1 MSASAPSLP
10 AARAFSR
17 PRVNPWFIGI
27 TVSMAAFLEVLDTSV
42 ANVALPYIAG
52 DLGAS
57 YDDSTWVLTS
67 YLAANAIV
75 LPVSGWL
82 ADVIGRKRY
91 FMLSLAVFTVSS
103 LLCGF
108 APSLPLLLLFRALQ
122 GVGGGGLQP
131 MAQAI
136 LNDTFPP
143 EQRGSAFALYGISAV
158 LAPTIGPMLGGW
170 ITDNYSWRWIF
181 FIKLPVALLALYFTY
196 ALISEKP
203 RAERARFGGIRVD
216 YIGIG
221 FLTLGVASLQ
231 IVLDKG
237 QEDDWFGSQFI
248 LTLTITAAVSLLAL
262 VIWEWYHKDPIIDV
276 HMFKSFNFAAA
287 NLMMFMMGVMLFST
301 LVLIPEFLQTL
312 LGYTAELAGLVLSA
326 SGLLLLL
333 MMPFVGRLTSKVQAR
348 YLIAAGWLCLA
359 IGLFYSAYKIDLFI
373 SFDFAM
379 WLRCTQVVGIGFLF
393 VPITTAGY
401 IGVPEAKGNAVSG
414 MVNFMRNIGS
424 SIGTSI
430 VTTMIARRSQYHQ
443 QILVGHVTPNSPAF
457 RRDLQ
462 GLTNAIK
469 HSGLGA
475 VDSHNQAIAR
485 FYGLV
490 NQQAHTL
497 SFMDTFWV
505 LGVLCAIMFVLSFFL
520 KKNDPGSGGD
530 VAVG

>member
-1 MSASAPSLP
+1 MSAAAASLP
-10 AARAFSR
+10 GAQDFSR
-17 PRVNPWFIGI
+17 PSVNPWLIGI

-82 ADVIGRKRY
+82 AEVIGRKRY
-91 FMLSLAVFTVSS
+91 FLLSLIVFTVSS
-103 LLCGF
+103 LLCGL
-108 APSLPLLLLFRALQ
+108 APTLPLLLLFRAIQ
-122 GVGGGGLQP
+122 GIGGGGLQP

-143 EQRGSAFALYGISAV
+143 EQRGSAFALYGITAV
-158 LAPTIGPMLGGW
+158 LAPTVGPMLGGW

-181 FIKLPVALLALYFTY
+181 FIKLPIALLALYMTY
-196 ALISEKP
+196 TLVQEKSVVGP
-203 RAERARFGGIRVD
+203 VKNGGIRVD
-216 YIGIG
+216 YIGIA

-231 IVLDKG
+231 VLLDKG
-237 QEDDWFGSQFI
+237 QEDDWFGSHFI
-248 LTLTITAAVSLLAL
+248 LALAITAAVCLSGL
-262 VIWEWYHKDPIIDV
+262 VIWEWHRKDPIIDV
-276 HMFKSFNFAAA
+276 RMFKSFNFAAA

-326 SGLLLLL
+326 SGFILLL
-333 MMPFVGRLTSKVQAR
+333 MMPVVGRLTAKVQAR

-359 IGLFYSAYKIDLFI
+359 IGLIYSAYQIDLFI
-373 SFDFAM
+373 SFNFAM
-379 WLRCTQVVGIGFLF
+379 WLRCAQVVGIGFLF
-393 VPITTAGY
+393 VPITAAGY
-401 IGVPEAKGNAVSG
+401 IGVPAEKGNSVSG

-443 QILVGHVTPNSPAF
+443 QILVGHIAPDAPAF
-457 RRDLQ
+457 RGALH
-462 GLTNAIK
+462 GLTSSIK

-475 VDSHNQAIAR
+475 VDAHNEAVAR

-505 LGVLCAIMFVLSFFL
+505 LGVLCAVMFVLAFFL
-520 KKNDPGSGGD
+520 KKNDPATGGD

>member
-1 MSASAPSLP
+1 MSAAAASLP
-10 AARAFSR
+10 AEQAFSR
-17 PRVNPWFIGI
+17 PRINPWFIGI

-91 FMLSLAVFTVSS
+91 FIISLVVFTVSS

-122 GVGGGGLQP
+122 GIGGGGLQP

-136 LNDTFPP
+136 INDTFPP
-143 EQRGSAFALYGISAV
+143 QQRGAAFALYGISAV
-158 LAPTIGPMLGGW
+158 LAPTVGPMLGGW

-181 FIKLPVALLALYFTY
+181 FIKLPVALLALYLTY
-196 ALISEKP
+196 TLVHDKP
-203 RAERARFGGIRVD
+203 ATQRAKNGGIRVD
-216 YIGIG
+216 YIGIA

-231 IVLDKG
+231 ILLDKG
-237 QEDDWFGSQFI
+237 QEDDWFGSHFI
-248 LTLTITAAVSLLAL
+248 VTLAVTAAVCLSAL
-262 VIWEWYHKDPIIDV
+262 VIWEWYRKEPIIDV
-276 HMFKSFNFAAA
+276 RMFKSFNFAAA

-301 LVLIPEFLQTL
+301 LVLVPEFLQTL

-326 SGLLLLL
+326 SGLVLLL
-333 MMPFVGRLTSKVQAR
+333 MMPVVGRLTSKVQAR
-348 YLIAAGWLCLA
+348 FLIAAGWLSLA
-359 IGLFYSAYKIDLFI
+359 IGLFYSAHQIDLYI

-379 WLRCTQVVGIGFLF
+379 WLRCAQVVGIGFLF
-393 VPITTAGY
+393 VPITAAGY
-401 IGVPEAKGNAVSG
+401 IGVPAEKGNSVSG

-443 QILVGHVTPNSPAF
+443 QILVGHVRADAPAF
-457 RRDLQ
+457 RGVLH
-462 GLTNAIK
+462 GLTSSIR

-475 VDSHNQAIAR
+475 VDAHNEAIAR
-485 FYGLV
+485 LYALV
-490 NQQAHTL
+490 NQQAHML

-505 LGVLCAIMFVLSFFL
+505 LGVLCAIMFVLAFFL
-520 KKNDPGSGGD
+520 KKNDPGAGGD

>member
-1 MSASAPSLP
+1 MSAAAASLT
-10 AARAFSR
+10 AERTFSR
-17 PRVNPWFIGI
+17 PRVNPWLIGI

-52 DLGAS
+52 DLAAS

-82 ADVIGRKRY
+82 AEVIGRKRY
-91 FMLSLAVFTVSS
+91 FILSLIVFTISS
-103 LLCGF
+103 LLCGL
-108 APSLPLLLLFRALQ
+108 APNLPLLLLFRAIQ
-122 GVGGGGLQP
+122 GIGGGGLQP

-143 EQRGSAFALYGISAV
+143 EQRGAAFALYGITAV
-158 LAPTIGPMLGGW
+158 LAPTVGPMLGGW

-181 FIKLPVALLALYFTY
+181 FIKLPVAILALYMTY
-196 ALISEKP
+196 TLVRETPSADRRK
-203 RAERARFGGIRVD
+203 RGGIRVD
-216 YIGIG
+216 YIGIA

-231 IVLDKG
+231 VLLDKG
-237 QEDDWFGSQFI
+237 QEDDWFGSHFI
-248 LTLTITAAVSLLAL
+248 LTLAITATVCLVSL
-262 VIWEWYHKDPIIDV
+262 VIWEWYRKDPIIDV
-276 HMFKSFNFAAA
+276 RMFKSFNFAAA
-287 NLMMFMMGVMLFST
+287 NLMMFMMGIMLFST

-326 SGLLLLL
+326 SGFILLL
-333 MMPFVGRLTSKVQAR
+333 MMPIVGRLTAKVQAR

-359 IGLFYSAYKIDLFI
+359 IGLIYSAYQIDTFI

-379 WLRCTQVVGIGFLF
+379 WLRCAQVVGIGFLF
-393 VPITTAGY
+393 VPITAAGY
-401 IGVPEAKGNAVSG
+401 IGVPAEKGNSVSG
-414 MVNFMRNIGS
+414 IVNFMRNIGS

-443 QILVGHVTPNSPAF
+443 QILVGHITPDTPAF
-457 RRDLQ
+457 QRSLR
-462 GLTNAIK
+462 GLTTAIR
-469 HSGLGA
+469 HSGLSA
-475 VDSHNQAIAR
+475 NDAHNQAIAR

-505 LGVLCAIMFVLSFFL
+505 LGVLCAIMFVLAFFL
-520 KKNDPGSGGD
+520 KKNDPGAGGA
-530 VAVG
+530 VAAG

>member
-1 MSASAPSLP
+1 MSAAASLSAE
-10 AARAFSR
+10 RAV
-17 PRVNPWFIGI
+17 PRLQVNPWLIGI

-82 ADVIGRKRY
+82 AEVFGRKRY
-91 FMLSLAVFTVSS
+91 FLLSLIVFTVSS

-108 APSLPLLLLFRALQ
+108 APNLPLLLLFRALQ
-122 GVGGGGLQP
+122 GIGGGGLQP

-143 EQRGSAFALYGISAV
+143 EQRGSAFALYGITAV
-158 LAPTIGPMLGGW
+158 LAPTVGPMLGGW

-181 FIKLPVALLALYFTY
+181 FIKLPIALLALYLTY
-196 ALISEKP
+196 TLVHDPAP
-203 RAERARFGGIRVD
+203 ARRQKKGGIRVD
-216 YIGIG
+216 YIGIA

-231 IVLDKG
+231 VVLDKG
-237 QEDDWFGSQFI
+237 QEDDWFGSHFI
-248 LTLTITAAVSLLAL
+248 LTLAITAAVCLSAL
-262 VIWEWYHKDPIIDV
+262 VVWEWYRKEPIIDIR
-276 HMFKSFNFAAA
+276 MFRSFNFAAA

-326 SGLLLLL
+326 SGLVLLL
-333 MMPFVGRLTSKVQAR
+333 MMPIVGRLTSKVQAR
-348 YLIAAGWLCLA
+348 FLIAAGWLCLA
-359 IGLFYSAYKIDLFI
+359 GGLIYSAYRIDLNI

-379 WLRCTQVVGIGFLF
+379 WLRCAQVVGIGFLF
-393 VPITTAGY
+393 VPITAAGY
-401 IGVPEAKGNAVSG
+401 IGVPAEKGNSVSG

-443 QILVGHVTPNSPAF
+443 QILVGYIAPDQPAY
-457 RRDLQ
+457 RAALHS
-462 GLTNAIK
+462 LTSGIR

-475 VDSHNQAIAR
+475 ADARNQALAR

-490 NQQAHTL
+490 NQQAHVL

-505 LGVLCAIMFVLSFFL
+505 LGLLCAVMFVLAFFL
-520 KKNDPGSGGD
+520 KKNDPGAGGD

>member
-1 MSASAPSLP
+1 MSATAATLP
-10 AARAFSR
+10 AARALPR
-17 PRVNPWFIGI
+17 PAVNPWLIGI

-82 ADVIGRKRY
+82 AEVIGRKRY
-91 FMLSLAVFTVSS
+91 FILSLIVFTVSS

-108 APSLPLLLLFRALQ
+108 APTLPLLLIFRAIQ
-122 GVGGGGLQP
+122 GIGGGGLQP

-143 EQRGSAFALYGISAV
+143 EQRGSAFALYGITAV

-181 FIKLPVALLALYFTY
+181 FIKLPIALLALYMTY
-196 ALISEKP
+196 ALVHDTSP
-203 RAERARFGGIRVD
+203 ARRVKNGGIRVD
-216 YIGIG
+216 SIGIA

-231 IVLDKG
+231 VVLDKG
-237 QEDDWFGSQFI
+237 QEDDWFGSHFI
-248 LTLTITAAVSLLAL
+248 LMLAIIAVVCLSAL
-262 VIWEWYHKDPIIDV
+262 VIWEWYRKDPIIDV
-276 HMFKSFNFAAA
+276 RMFKSFNFAAA

-326 SGLLLLL
+326 SGFILLL
-333 MMPFVGRLTSKVQAR
+333 MMPVVGRLTSKVQAR
-348 YLIAAGWLCLA
+348 FLIAAGWLCLA
-359 IGLFYSAYKIDLFI
+359 AGLIYSAYRIDLFI

-379 WLRCTQVVGIGFLF
+379 WLRCAQVVGIGFLF
-393 VPITTAGY
+393 VPITAAGY
-401 IGVPEAKGNAVSG
+401 IGVPVEKGNSVSG
-414 MVNFMRNIGS
+414 IINFMRNIGS

-443 QILVGHVTPNSPAF
+443 QVLIGHVVADAPAF
-457 RRDLQ
+457 RLKLH
-462 GLTNAIK
+462 GLTNSIR

-475 VDSHNQAIAR
+475 ADAHNQAIAR

-497 SFMDTFWV
+497 SFIDTFWL

-520 KKNDPGSGGD
+520 KKNDPGAGGD

>member
-1 MSASAPSLP
+1 MSAAAASLP
-10 AARAFSR
+10 AAEALSR
-17 PRVNPWFIGI
+17 PTVNPWLIGI

-67 YLAANAIV
+67 YLAANAII

-82 ADVIGRKRY
+82 AEVIGRKRY
-91 FMLSLAVFTVSS
+91 FMLSLIVFTATS

-108 APSLPLLLLFRALQ
+108 APNLPLLLLFRALQ
-122 GVGGGGLQP
+122 GIGGGGLQP

-143 EQRGSAFALYGISAV
+143 EKRGLAFALYGVTAI

-181 FIKLPVALLALYFTY
+181 FIKLPVALLALYMTY
-196 ALISEKP
+196 ALVQETSP
-203 RAERARFGGIRVD
+203 AGRAKNGGIRVD
-216 YIGIG
+216 YIGIA

-231 IVLDKG
+231 VVLDKG
-237 QEDDWFGSQFI
+237 QEDDWFGSHFI
-248 LTLTITAAVSLLAL
+248 LTLAITAAVCLLAL
-262 VIWEWYHKDPIIDV
+262 VIWEWYRKDPIIDV
-276 HMFKSFNFAAA
+276 RMFKSFNFAAA
-287 NLMMFMMGVMLFST
+287 NLMMFMMGIMLFST

-326 SGLLLLL
+326 SGFILLL
-333 MMPFVGRLTSKVQAR
+333 MMPVIGRLASKVQAR
-348 YLIAAGWLCLA
+348 FLIAAGWLCLA
-359 IGLFYSAYKIDLFI
+359 IGLFYSAYTIDLLI
-373 SFDFAM
+373 SFNFAM
-379 WLRCTQVVGIGFLF
+379 WLRCAQVVGIGFLF
-393 VPITTAGY
+393 VPITAAGY
-401 IGVPEAKGNAVSG
+401 VGVPAEKGNSVSG
-414 MVNFMRNIGS
+414 MINFMRNIGS

-443 QILVGHVTPNSPAF
+443 QILIAHLTPDSPAF
-457 RRDLQ
+457 QGALR
-462 GLTNAIK
+462 GLTNNIE
-469 HSGLGA
+469 HSGLSA
-475 VDSHNQAIAR
+475 VDAHNQAIAR
-485 FYGLV
+485 IYALV

-505 LGVLCAIMFVLSFFL
+505 LGVLCAIMFVLAFFL
-520 KKNDPGSGGD
+520 KRNDPGAGGD
-530 VAVG
+530 IAVG

>member
-1 MSASAPSLP
+1 MSATAASLP
-10 AARAFSR
+10 AAQAPSR
-17 PRVNPWFIGI
+17 LKVNPWLIGV

-52 DLGAS
+52 NLGAS

-82 ADVIGRKRY
+82 AEVIGRKRY
-91 FMLSLAVFTVSS
+91 FIISLVVFTVSS

-108 APSLPLLLLFRALQ
+108 APTLPLLLLFRAIQ
-122 GVGGGGLQP
+122 GIGGGGLQP

-143 EQRGSAFALYGISAV
+143 EQRGLAFALYGITAV
-158 LAPTIGPMLGGW
+158 LAPTVGPMLGGW

-181 FIKLPVALLALYFTY
+181 FIKLPIALLAIYLTY
-196 ALISEKP
+196 VLVHDPSPA
-203 RAERARFGGIRVD
+203 RAAKKGGIRVD
-216 YIGIG
+216 YIGIA

-231 IVLDKG
+231 ILLDKG
-237 QEDDWFGSQFI
+237 QEDDWFGSHFI
-248 LTLTITAAVSLLAL
+248 LTLTIVAAVCLTSL
-262 VIWEWYHKDPIIDV
+262 VVWEWYRKDPIIDV
-276 HMFKSFNFAAA
+276 RMFKSFNFAAA

-312 LGYTAELAGLVLSA
+312 MGYTAGLAGLVLSA
-326 SGLLLLL
+326 SGFVLLL
-333 MMPFVGRLTSKVQAR
+333 MMPIVGRLTAKVEAR

-359 IGLFYSAYKIDLFI
+359 IGLLYSAHRIDLNI

-379 WLRCTQVVGIGFLF
+379 WLRCAQVVGIGFLF
-393 VPITTAGY
+393 VPITAAGY
-401 IGVPEAKGNAVSG
+401 IGVPAEKGNSVSG

-443 QILVGHVTPNSPAF
+443 QILVGHITADTAAF
-457 RRDLQ
+457 RAALHR
-462 GLTNAIK
+462 LTESIEY
-469 HSGLGA
+469 SGLDRIDA
-475 VDSHNQAIAR
+475 HNQAIAR
-485 FYGLV
+485 VYGLV
-490 NQQAHTL
+490 DRQAHTL

-505 LGVLCAIMFVLSFFL
+505 LGVLCAIMFVLAFFL
-520 KKNDPGSGGD
+520 KKNDPGAGGD